1 MPDLVTTTKSFISHL
16 AQSRRP
22 ILLLLL
28 AGLLLAGCNTPPTP
42 TPPTASPTAAAV
54 AQSTSTATPLPP
66 TASATLPPPATPT
79 PIPTT
84 RPGPTDTPTATPQ
97 PTATATSLPPI
108 FINGLPPESFILMPP
123 ETVAN
128 VQAIFARGQAL
139 GRDPYTFSKLGDS
152 VALTSHYL
160 TKFDED
166 RYNLGSDYAYLQP
179 AIDHYA
185 GSFARYG
192 VAIRV
197 GLHAWSVFDP
207 LWANKEWCEPN
218 EDMLTCEF
226 RLNNPSVLLIRLGSN
241 DNGPGFGVNLR
252 KVVEFSI
259 ENGVIPILGT
269 KADRFEGE
277 GNENNLAIRAIAEEY
292 QVPLF
297 DFDLVAG
304 TLPGRGLGSDDDV
317 HLTITDANDYTLP
330 QNFQRGYPVHDLVIL
345 MTLYQLLNQVVWP
358 GE

>member
-1 MPDLVTTTKSFISHL
+1 
-16 AQSRRP
+16 
-22 ILLLLL
+22 
-28 AGLLLAGCNTPPTP
+28 
-42 TPPTASPTAAAV
+42 
-54 AQSTSTATPLPP
+54 
-66 TASATLPPPATPT
+66 
-79 PIPTT
+79 
-84 RPGPTDTPTATPQ
+84 
-97 PTATATSLPPI
+97 
-108 FINGLPPESFILMPP
+108 MPP

-139 GRDPYTFSKLGDS
+139 GRDPHTFSKLGDS

-160 TKFDED
+160 TKFDEG

-252 KVVEFSI
+252 QVVEFSI

-345 MTLYQLLNQVVWP
+345 MTLYQLLNQVGWP